1 MDQKA
6 IFLTIVGMML
16 VTYLPRL
23 APVWFLSSRTL
34 PPLARRWLRLVPVA
48 VLSALLFPAL
58 VMQGGQINTRLDNLY
73 LLAAI
78 PAALVAWRTRS
89 LFGAVLTGMAL
100 VAAGRF
106 FLGM

>member
-1 MDQKA
+1 MDQKT
-6 IFLTIVGMML
+6 IFLTILGMTL

-34 PPLARRWLRLVPVA
+34 PPLVRRWLRLVPVA

-58 VMQGGQINTRLDNLY
+58 LVQGGQINTRLDNLF

-106 FLGM
+106 FFGF

>member
-1 MDQKA
+1 MDQKV
-6 IFLTIVGMML
+6 IFLTIIGMML

-23 APVWFLSSRTL
+23 APAWFLSTRTL
-34 PPLARRWLRLVPVA
+34 PPLVTRWLRLVPVA
-48 VLSALLFPAL
+48 VLSALLFPSLL
-58 VMQGGQINTRLDNLY
+58 VQAGQINVRWDNLY

-89 LFGAVLTGMAL
+89 LFGAVLTGMVL

-106 FLGM
+106 FLGW

>member
-1 MDQKA
+1 MDQKT
-6 IFLTIVGMML
+6 IFLIIIGMTA

-23 APVWFLSSRTL
+23 APVWFLSSRNL
-34 PPLARRWLRLVPVA
+34 PDLVRRWLRLVPVA
-48 VLSALLFPAL
+48 VLSALLLPAL
-58 VMQGGQINTRLDNLY
+58 IMQGNQVIPRLDNLY

-89 LFGAVLTGMAL
+89 LFGAVLTGMVL

-106 FLGM
+106 FFGL

>member
-34 PPLARRWLRLVPVA
+34 PPLVGRWLRLVPVA
-48 VLSALLFPAL
+48 VLSALLFPSLL
-58 VMQGGQINTRLDNLY
+58 VQGGQINTRLDNLY
-73 LLAAI
+73 LLAAV

-89 LFGAVLTGMAL
+89 LFGAVLTGMVL

-106 FLGM
+106 FFGM